1 MANSVPAIDGDL
13 LQKRLPIPARDQV
26 TATSGELQLTSKSW
40 TSASLFGWS
49 ILVLFLVVFGGWSYV
64 APLASAVR
72 AQGKLHVVSE
82 EQVIQHFEGGI
93 VKEILVHEGQMVEQG
108 QVLVKL
114 DPLQTESQYAQL
126 QNQILTLLAERAR
139 LEAERDDRPEI
150 EFPERILS
158 QIDDPQIAALVARET
173 NLFEKTRRS
182 TNDQK
187 ALVTERIGQLQT
199 QIRGSVERLESTRRQ
214 IEIVEEELDGVRALY
229 EKGLERK
236 PRLLALE
243 RGKESLRGTAGQLEA
258 LIAQLKQEISE
269 QRLRLEAF
277 ANEREREISDR
288 LRANAV
294 RLVDFQ
300 EQENVWRDRRERIQV
315 KAPRSGQ
322 VVNMS
327 IHTLNGV
334 IRPAEPLMTIVPLDD
349 ELIVTAKIKQKD
361 VDVILVGA
369 PVQLQLAAFNPRI
382 TPPIEGTLTSVSAD
396 VVRDERGQEFFEAR
410 ISIDPDSLSQNLPGV
425 KLTAGMT
432 VSALISVGE
441 RTLFEYIVTPL
452 SQSLNQAMREP

>member
-26 TATSGELQLTSKSW
+26 RAVSGEFQISSRSW
-40 TSASLFGWS
+40 TGASLFGWS
-49 ILVLFLVVFGGWSYV
+49 VLFLFLVVFGGWSYV

-72 AQGKLHVVSE
+72 AQGKLHVISE
-82 EQVIQHFEGGI
+82 EQVIQHLEGGI
-93 VKEILVHEGQMVEQG
+93 VKEILVHEGQTVDQG
-108 QVLVKL
+108 DVLVRL

-150 EFPERILS
+150 EFPERIMS
-158 QIDDPQIAALVARET
+158 QLDDPQIAALVARET
-173 NLFEKTRRS
+173 SLFEKTRRS

-187 ALVTERIGQLQT
+187 VLVTERIGQLQT

-258 LIAQLKQEISE
+258 LIAQLKQEINE
-269 QRLRLEAF
+269 QKLRLEAF

-288 LRANAV
+288 LRSNAV

-300 EQENVWRDRRERIQV
+300 EQENVWRDRRERIQIR
-315 KAPRSGQ
+315 APRSGQ
-322 VVNMS
+322 VVNLNV
-327 IHTLNGV
+327 HTLNGV
-334 IRPAEPLMTIVPLDD
+334 VRPAEPLMTIVPLDD
-349 ELIVTAKIKQKD
+349 QLIVTAKIKQKD

-369 PVQLQLAAFNPRI
+369 PVQLQLSAFNPRT

-396 VVRDERGQEFFEAR
+396 VIRDERGQESFEAR
-410 ISIDPDSLSQNLPGV
+410 ISIDPVSLAHNLPGV

-452 SQSLNQAMREP
+452 SQSLDQAMREP